1 MTGDRVPDVDHVARY
16 CSPRQVE
23 NGSPR
28 WGAFQPRVG
37 EDYLSVNWLEF
48 FGANDLA
55 TAVDEMRE
63 VFGASF
69 DLRASGRFAVL
80 NVGDAALRV
89 LEDTGYAVRAEHLPT
104 DDNSSHAGI
113 VGYSHDDAE
122 VARTLA
128 EMVRRED
135 VYPAIG

>member
-1 MTGDRVPDVDHVARY
+1 M
-16 CSPRQVE
+16 
-23 NGSPR
+23 
-28 WGAFQPRVG
+28 G

-48 FGANDLA
+48 FGMPDRA
-55 TAVDEMRE
+55 TAVGEMRE

-69 DLRASGRFAVL
+69 DLRVSGRFAVL
-80 NVGDAALRV
+80 NVGDAVRRV
-89 LEDTGYAVRAEHLPT
+89 LESTGYAVRAEHLPT
-104 DDNSSHAGI
+104 DDNPSHAGI

-135 VYPAIG
+135 VYPAVG